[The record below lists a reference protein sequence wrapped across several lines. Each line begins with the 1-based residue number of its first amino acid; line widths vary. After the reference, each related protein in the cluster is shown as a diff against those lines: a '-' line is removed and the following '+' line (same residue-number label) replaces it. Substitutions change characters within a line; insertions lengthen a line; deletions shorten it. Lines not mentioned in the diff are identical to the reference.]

1 MSADRR
7 RRLDRNAAE
16 QLLRGGSASGSAS
29 QLADHYALAS
39 LLAFAAT
46 PEPDRELAG
55 EAEAVTAFRRAH
67 LSPAPQPRR
76 PSMSAT
82 KLLVAKAVIA
92 AVGVSGG
99 GVALAAATGHLPAN
113 LTGKPAA
120 ASSAADATHT
130 PAASGQSASHPAASP
145 SPSLRGLC
153 QAFTAQVSSSPGK
166 ALDNPAFT
174 ALITAAGGKD
184 SVTAFCTSLLATQPG
199 NAPSSH
205 PAGKPSSLPTQ
216 ANTTHPTGK
225 PTTLPTDHPTGKP
238 TTLPTHHPT
247 GAPTSHP

>member
-7 RRLDRNAAE
+7 SRLDRNAAE
-16 QLLRGGSASGSAS
+16 HLLRGGSASGSAS

-39 LLAFAAT
+39 LLAFAAA
-46 PEPDRELAG
+46 PEADRELVG
-55 EAEAVTAFRRAH
+55 EAEAVQAFRRAH
-67 LSPAPQPRR
+67 LGPATQPRR

-92 AVGVSGG
+92 ALGVSGG
-99 GVALAAATGHLPAN
+99 GVALAAATGHMPAN

-120 ASSAADATHT
+120 AGSAAAAAAATHT
-130 PAASGQSASHPAASP
+130 PAARGESASHPAAGP

-153 QAFTAQVSSSPGK
+153 QAYTAQVGSSPGK
-166 ALDNPAFT
+166 ALDSPAFT

-184 SVTAFCTSLLATQPG
+184 SVTAFCTSLLATHPG
-199 NAPSSH
+199 NAPASH
-205 PAGKPSSLPTQ
+205 PAGKPSSHPTP

-225 PTTLPTDHPTGKP
+225 PTAVPTDHPTGE
-238 TTLPTHHPT
+238 
-247 GAPTSHP
+247 PTSHP